1 MRDVSF
7 HPYLSHWHLAFSGE
21 PRSSGGAIIGGVL
34 GGLLGNTSAIL
45 DQKCSHWSS
54 SSTADVY
61 GWMILP

>member
-34 GGLLGNTSAIL
+34 GGLLGNTSAIP
-45 DQKCSHWSS
+45 DQKCSH
-54 SSTADVY
+54 
-61 GWMILP
+61 